1 MKKSFFIL
9 GCVLVLSG
17 CSTKTSVSTASD
29 SSDTLKTSSTTM
41 VSSATESHENTTE
54 DSLDKYQ
61 SISESQENTLESS
74 FIENSS
80 NQETSVP
87 MTNKEDEYYQQIKD
101 AWQKE
106 KDYIDSVTDPKVKQ
120 SLQTP
125 FAAAN
130 AKATELVMNNPSD
143 ETIIMNALKKVVDD
157 Q

>member
-1 MKKSFFIL
+1 
-9 GCVLVLSG
+9 
-17 CSTKTSVSTASD
+17 
-29 SSDTLKTSSTTM
+29 M

-61 SISESQENTLESS
+61 STSESQDNTPASS

-87 MTNKEDEYYQQIKD
+87 MTNIEDEYYQQIKD

-106 KDYIDSVTDPKVKQ
+106 KDYVDSVTDPKVKQ

-143 ETIIMNALKKVVDD
+143 ETIIMNA
-157 Q
+157 

>member
-1 MKKSFFIL
+1 MKKSIFIL
-9 GCVLVLSG
+9 GSVLVLSG
-17 CSTKTSVSTASD
+17 CSSKASVSTASD
-29 SSDTLKTSSTTM
+29 SSNTLQTSSTTM
-41 VSSATESHENTTE
+41 VSSAPESQENTTE

-61 SISESQENTLESS
+61 STTESQDNTPGSN

-80 NQETSVP
+80 NQETSVTVP
-87 MTNKEDEYYQQIKD
+87 NKEDEYYQQIKD

-106 KDYIDSVTDPKVKQ
+106 KDYIDSVNDPKVKQ

-125 FAAAN
+125 FGAAN

-143 ETIIMNALKKVVDD
+143 ETLIMNALKKVVDD